1 MTHFKRVLEPLDLGF
16 TTLKNRFVMGSMH
29 TGLEECGDWDRLAT
43 FYEQRARA
51 KVAMIVTGGIAPN
64 MEGAVFPGAAS
75 MVSSLDID
83 HHKLVTE
90 RVKKYD
96 TKILMQIL
104 HAGRYAYSKDSVC
117 PSAVKSPISP
127 FVPKELSKEGIRKQI
142 QDIVNAAKNAQN
154 AGYDGVEIMGSEGY
168 LINQFIVSH
177 TNKREDCWGGS
188 FRNRI
193 RFPIEVVKKVRHEV
207 GPNFIIMF
215 RLSMIDLIPDG
226 SSWSEVVMLAK
237 EIELAGAT
245 IINTGIGWHEAR
257 VPTIATL
264 VPRAAFTWVTKKL
277 MGEVSIPLVTSNRIN
292 NADIAEKV
300 LENGCADLIS
310 MARPFLA
317 DPEFV
322 SKIYTGTSKAI
333 VPCIACNQ
341 ACLDHTFSMKLTSCL
356 VNPAACNEKQFVLSR
371 PKLKKRIAVVGSGPA
386 GISFSITARN
396 RGHIVDLFEISQ
408 CLGGQLNLAK
418 KIPGKEE
425 FLGLVEFY
433 ENEIRRLGVGLHLD
447 TQVKVGDLHNY
458 DEVVIA
464 TGVKPRKLGIEAESK
479 INLVSYLDVL
489 TGAKEIGENVAILGA
504 GGIGFDV
511 AQFLVSGTKSNTL
524 NLDEWLKEWG
534 VDEAMSN
541 RGGLAP
547 DGPIF
552 SPSEKS
558 VTMFQRKNER
568 LGKRLGKTTGWIH
581 REGLRKKNVK
591 MVSGVNYEKI
601 SAEGLTISYGQ
612 KRENFQSFEFDTI
625 IVCAGQEPETS
636 IYEDLKRIGV
646 ECHLI
651 GGALA
656 AKELDAKSAIDQGT
670 RLAMSL

>member
-1 MTHFKRVLEPLDLGF
+1 MNYKRVLEPLDLGF
-16 TTLKNRFVMGSMH
+16 TKLRNRFVMGSMH

-64 MEGAVFPGAAS
+64 SEGAVFPGAAA
-75 MVSSLDID
+75 MISSLDID
-83 HHKLVTE
+83 NHKRVTE

-96 TKILMQIL
+96 TKILMQVL
-104 HAGRYAYSKDSVC
+104 HAGRYAYSKDAVC

-127 FVPKELSKEGIRKQI
+127 FVPMELSEEGIRKQI
-142 QDIVNAAKNAQN
+142 QDIVNAAKNAQI

-177 TNKREDCWGGS
+177 TNKRQDSWGGS
-188 FRNRI
+188 FQNRI
-193 RFPIEVVKKVRHEV
+193 RFPIEIIKNVRSEV
-207 GPNFIIMF
+207 GSDFIVMF

-226 SSWSEVVMLAK
+226 SSWSEVVTLAK
-237 EIELAGAT
+237 EVELAGAT

-277 MGEVSIPLVTSNRIN
+277 MGQVGIPLVTSNRIN
-292 NADIAEKV
+292 NADVAEEV
-300 LENGCADLIS
+300 LIDGCADLIS

-322 SKIYTGTSKAI
+322 SKVYSRETNTI

-356 VNPAACNEKQFVLSR
+356 VNPAACNEKKFLLTRAKV
-371 PKLKKRIAVVGSGPA
+371 KKKIAVVGSGPA

-396 RGHIVDLFEISQ
+396 RGHSVDLFEARKSI
-408 CLGGQLNLAK
+408 GGQLNLAK

-433 ENEIRRLGVGLHLD
+433 KNEILRSGVDLHLN
-447 TQVKVGDLHNY
+447 TRVKIDDLRHY
-458 DEVVIA
+458 DEVIIA
-464 TGVKPRKLGIEAESK
+464 TGVKPREINVETEGK
-479 INLVSYLDVL
+479 INLISYVDVL
-489 TGAKEIGENVAILGA
+489 TGSKKIGKNVAILGA

-511 AQFLVSGTKSNTL
+511 AQFLVSGPKSSTL
-524 NLDEWLKEWG
+524 NLGDWLKEWG
-534 VDEAMSN
+534 VGDPQAT
-541 RGGLAP
+541 RGGL
-547 DGPIF
+547 
-552 SPSEKS
+552 SPQVTDVCPPEKL

-581 REGLRKKNVK
+581 REGLRKKHVK
-591 MVSGVNYEKI
+591 MIAGVNYEKV
-601 SAEGLTISYGQ
+601 SSMGLTISFGE
-612 KRENFQSFEFDTI
+612 KRENPQSMEFDTI
-625 IVCAGQEPETS
+625 IVCAGQEPERS
-636 IYEDLKRIGV
+636 IYDQLKSLGV

-651 GGALA
+651 GGAFA
-656 AKELDAKSAIDQGT
+656 AVELDAKSAIDQGT